1 MNLKVCVVITSPTT
15 KKNNSKSVDFK
26 KSTQEFIWHIKN
38 ICLTL
43 KEVVKE
49 QRNKKDMT
57 LKTNSKMTDVNTIVS
72 IIKLNENM
80 LNTPIKRETLAE

>member
-1 MNLKVCVVITSPTT
+1 M
-15 KKNNSKSVDFK
+15 
-26 KSTQEFIWHIKN
+26 
-38 ICLTL
+38 
-43 KEVVKE
+43 KE